1 MVYQNMLSEANIWEL
16 PTPSSPN
23 RQPSGDATYRRDR
36 VDVADTD
43 MRFSPD
49 GTRIAFASRRSG
61 HFELWVSNRDGSQPN
76 RLTNFE
82 GQAGGKPVLDR
93 RRQVDRVRR
102 APPGRGSWNLYIVPA
117 DGGPVKPLTSD
128 AFNNTRPSWSLD
140 GRWIYF
146 ASDRTKDWQIWRM
159 PSAGGKPEPI
169 TGGAEGSL
177 SSRGTADA
185 STTLSRRLWRASGRS
200 RPREARK
207 FRSSST
213 GAGQLNFDVAENGI
227 FMMDTSA
234 TPQVTVEMFS
244 FASRQ
249 IVPVARLPPGVRI
262 QGVSYL
268 TVTRDGRSMLYAR
281 FDQSQSDIEMLPGF
295 R

>member
-1 MVYQNMLSEANIWEL
+1 
-16 PTPSSPN
+16 
-23 RQPSGDATYRRDR
+23 
-36 VDVADTD
+36 
-43 MRFSPD
+43 
-49 GTRIAFASRRSG
+49 
-61 HFELWVSNRDGSQPN
+61 LWVSNRDGSQAK

-82 GQAGGKPVLDR
+82 DGRVGSPCWTADGKSIAFDAIRP
-93 RRQVDRVRR
+93 
-102 APPGRGSWNLYIVPA
+102 RGSWNLYIVPA

-140 GRWIYF
+140 AQWIYF
-146 ASDRTKDWQIWRM
+146 ASDRTNDWQIWRM

-169 TGGAEGSL
+169 TRGGGREPVVSWDGRRVYYAKPAPMEGIWEVPAEGGQEVQIIFG
-177 SSRGTADA
+177 RG
-185 STTLSRRLWRASGRS
+185 RA
-200 RPREARK
+200 
-207 FRSSST
+207 
-213 GAGQLNFDVAENGI
+213 LNFDVAENGI

-281 FDQSQSDIEMLPGF
+281 FDQSQSDIEMLRGF